1 MFGFGN
7 KKNNVDEPDTSGDV
21 QGSKRG
27 AKAKK
32 KKDGMFVLF
41 QESVLETTLEEFKD
55 NEQFIVEKDGENVF
69 VGMLLKAEDIG
80 GLGKKSKRDEA
91 KGQFIEVVRSGLIK
105 TYMPEE
111 FIENDEMVII
121 PDPSTLAAMDEY
133 MMLVDAPYT
142 ICYVHED
149 GSVDKTESAVT
160 YEIMSTVADGS
171 AYILDVLADVGET
184 WVDDE
189 VDTDDDDV
197 PETEIIPA
205 VDIDSEDEIEDEVED
220 EIEDEIPAEPYEQ
233 APVDALADV
242 DLDDAVD
249 FDGLVSGDVYEDAP
263 ADDMSADEFVP
274 EGDTEVL
281 LDEPVMEDDGVEF
294 TEEEMNE
301 AITRRFYSDDLG
313 LEISTE
319 AFDAQFLH
327 TNPYIPFDEN
337 RGEGWLNQ
345 YLNQISKD
353 ANIEMRRLHQQNL
366 FEMREMFYQL
376 ISKHSETIQH
386 ELDADDPQTLYGQM
400 LDAIKEKRVQARDMV
415 DSRVS
420 ARREEIDADWNKK
433 LAQVGEDAK
442 RAAEQQYRE
451 RFGRQHDETIYRLEP
466 DIRGQIDAEYDTSV
480 REMHA
485 KRRDDASKRMDY
497 GITETLA
504 EVSKLYMERLA
515 QETEEYKNWRQR
527 MNDFLDTHRK
537 DEVAHDK
544 ILAEEL
550 AQKSKADK
558 VLEEYTTKLKEQTE
572 DFEAKKQS
580 MKAELEAMD
589 RKTAAIV
596 HEKQIECDN
605 RIAKMRESLAEQ
617 EVQMAELLDKYAALD
632 ETKEK
637 EYSARLAAA
646 LDENEAWSNKFDSVV
661 SMHKKS
667 NVLYVALAFVA
678 CIATLAIGALIGYN
692 MNLDYGSADA
702 NKRVV
707 QEFNSRM
714 DKLENKKSEI
724 DNKSNDAPKSKSQNN
739 NDDRASENSRSENES
754 DSAPAT
760 DNSRTESKDDSN

>member
-1 MFGFGN
+1 MFGFG
-7 KKNNVDEPDTSGDV
+7 KKNNDADAPDTAADA

-32 KKDGMFVLF
+32 KKDGMFLIF
-41 QESVLETTLEEFKD
+41 QESVLETTIEEFKD

-121 PDPSTLAAMDEY
+121 PDPSTLAAMDEF

-149 GSVDKTESAVT
+149 GSVDTTESAVT
-160 YEIMSTVADGS
+160 YELMSTVAAGS
-171 AYILDVLADVGET
+171 SYILDVLADAGEI

-189 VDTDDDDV
+189 VDTDDDT
-197 PETEIIPA
+197 PETEVIPA
-205 VDIDSEDEIEDEVED
+205 VDIDSEDEIEDDVED
-220 EIEDEIPAEPYEQ
+220 EIEEEIPVEQ
-233 APVDALADV
+233 VPVDVPADL
-242 DLDDAVD
+242 DLDDETN
-249 FDGLVSGDVYEDAP
+249 FDGSVSSDVYEDAP
-263 ADDMSADEFVP
+263 ADDMSEGEFVP
-274 EGDTEVL
+274 EGDMGAP
-281 LDEPVMEDDGVEF
+281 LDEPVAEDDGVEV
-294 TEEEMNE
+294 TEEEMDE

-337 RGEGWLNQ
+337 RGSGWLNQ

-386 ELDADDPQTLYGQM
+386 ELDADDPETLYGQM

-420 ARREEIDADWNKK
+420 SRREEIDADWNKK

-451 RFGRQHDETIYRLEP
+451 RFGRQHDEAIYRIEP

-504 EVSKLYMERLA
+504 EVSKLYMDRLA

-537 DEVAHDK
+537 DELAHDK

-558 VLEEYTTKLKEQTE
+558 VLEEYTAKLKEQTE

-605 RIAKMRESLAEQ
+605 RIAEMQVSIANQKAE
-617 EVQMAELLDKYAALD
+617 MDELLEKYAALD
-632 ETKEK
+632 ATKEK
-637 EYSARLAAA
+637 QYSARLAEA
-646 LDENEAWSNKFDSVV
+646 LDENEALANRFDHFV

-667 NVLYVALAFVA
+667 NIVYVALAFVA
-678 CIATLAIGALIGYN
+678 CIATLSIGALIGYN
-692 MNLDYGSADA
+692 MNLDYGSEDA
-702 NKRVV
+702 NKRVI

-714 DKLENKKSEI
+714 DKLENKKSEV
-724 DNKSNDAPKSKSQNN
+724 DDRSNDTSRSKSETN
-739 NDDRASENSRSENES
+739 NDGRASDNSRSETDS
-754 DSAPAT
+754 DNAPAT
-760 DNSRTESKDDSN
+760 DNSRNESRDDSN

>member
-1 MFGFGN
+1 MFGFGK
-7 KKNNVDEPDTSGDV
+7 KKNTADAPDTAADAQV
-21 QGSKRG
+21 SKRG
-27 AKAKK
+27 AKVKK

-41 QESVLETTLEEFKD
+41 QESVLETTLEEFKN

-121 PDPSTLAAMDEY
+121 PDPSTLAAMDEF

-149 GSVDKTESAVT
+149 GSVDMTDSAIT

-171 AYILDVLADVGET
+171 VYILDALADAGET

-189 VDTDDDDV
+189 VDADDDAA
-197 PETEIIPA
+197 ETEVIPA
-205 VDIDSEDEIEDEVED
+205 VDIDSEDEIEDDTED
-220 EIEDEIPAEPYEQ
+220 EIEEEIPSEQ
-233 APVDALADV
+233 APDDALADV

-249 FDGLVSGDVYEDAP
+249 FDGLVSGDVYEDEP
-263 ADDMSADEFVP
+263 ADDMPADEFVP
-274 EGDTEVL
+274 EDDAEVP
-281 LDEPVMEDDGVEF
+281 LDEPVMEDDGVEVS
-294 TEEEMNE
+294 EEEMNE

-386 ELDADDPQTLYGQM
+386 ELDADDSQTLYGQM
-400 LDAIKEKRVQARDMV
+400 LDAIKEKRAQARDMV
-415 DSRVS
+415 DSRVTS
-420 ARREEIDADWNKK
+420 RREEIDADWNKK

-451 RFGRQHDETIYRLEP
+451 RFGRQHDEAIYRIES

-504 EVSKLYMERLA
+504 EVSKLYMDRLA
-515 QETEEYKNWRQR
+515 QETEEYKAWRQR

-537 DEVAHDK
+537 DEVAHDR

-550 AQKSKADK
+550 VQKSKADK

-617 EVQMAELLDKYAALD
+617 EIQMAELLDKYAALD

-678 CIATLAIGALIGYN
+678 CIATLSIGALIGYN
-692 MNLDYGSADA
+692 MNLNYGSEDT

-714 DKLENKKSEI
+714 DRLENKKSEI
-724 DNKSNDAPKSKSQNN
+724 DDKARDSSERKSKTN
-739 NDDRASENSRSENES
+739 NDDRASDNSRSETES
-754 DSAPAT
+754 DSAQ
-760 DNSRTESKDDSN
+760 TESRDDSN